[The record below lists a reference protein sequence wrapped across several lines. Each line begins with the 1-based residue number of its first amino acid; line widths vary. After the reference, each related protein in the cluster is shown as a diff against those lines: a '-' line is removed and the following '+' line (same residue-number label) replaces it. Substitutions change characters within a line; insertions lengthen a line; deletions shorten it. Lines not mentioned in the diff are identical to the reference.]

1 MKAVM
6 LLPPHEHFKHF
17 SMHVAMNTATQP
29 RGRAPEQA
37 LPRAVPR
44 GEAGGA
50 EWAARASEDAPPG
63 TWKDSYPTHGITLVG
78 RTKSDH
84 KLLI

>member
-17 SMHVAMNTATQP
+17 SMHVAMKTATQP

-37 LPRAVPR
+37 LPRAVTR
-44 GEAGGA
+44 GEAGGPNGLPGRQRSA
-50 EWAARASEDAPPG
+50 SGRLEGFISDARNHIGWPD
-63 TWKDSYPTHGITLVG
+63 K
-78 RTKSDH
+78 R
-84 KLLI
+84 